1 MRNNPYLKII
11 GKRVQKARMSKGISV
26 RKLAEMCNADYSNF
40 SRFESGRVNIRLST
54 LKCMAD
60 VLDIDIKELV

>member
-1 MRNNPYLKII
+1 
-11 GKRVQKARMSKGISV
+11 MSKGISV